1 MERIDKNPARQ
12 APESQA
18 LLVLPSGTRKWSS
31 SFLESALFV
40 LILSSCIPD
49 PVIAVFEPGDL
60 RPPAVVSWGATGP
73 AELLIV
79 FDEAV
84 RATPAAF
91 EVARRVTGQE
101 TLAGGGTG
109 LVAEGGTSLVP
120 DGDGSSGSMS
130 RAISIV
136 TVMEG
141 PSSEGVLVVLDG
153 DQEPGIAYVLT
164 GLVSDSAGNLS
175 SFVLPYWG
183 FNADPA
189 RLVINELLTEGTA
202 SRPDAIEFFVLQGGN
217 LAGLTLFIGSPGLHD
232 LRYVF
237 PACTVAK
244 GEFIILHL
252 KPQGLPEEQDEL
264 EDVTLSGG
272 IDASPSA
279 RDFWVRGD
287 PGSLSGKNGV
297 VSLCSSPTGS
307 IMDAVAYSER
317 TSESDTKYSGF
328 GTAAFRDRLGEL
340 VACGAWIIQG
350 ANPRPEDCARSTG
363 TTSTRTICR
372 SSDSADTDSAGD
384 WHIVPTR
391 GISLGRPNTD
401 AVHVP

>member
-1 MERIDKNPARQ
+1 
-12 APESQA
+12 
-18 LLVLPSGTRKWSS
+18 
-31 SFLESALFV
+31 
-40 LILSSCIPD
+40 
-49 PVIAVFEPGDL
+49 
-60 RPPAVVSWGATGP
+60 
-73 AELLIV
+73 LIV

-101 TLAGGGTG
+101 TLAGSGTG
-109 LVAEGGTSLVP
+109 AVAEGGTGVVAGGGTSVVAG
-120 DGDGSSGSMS
+120 GDGSSGSMA
-130 RAISIV
+130 RVISIV
-136 TVMEG
+136 SVMEG
-141 PSSEGVLVVLDG
+141 PSTEGVLVVLDG
-153 DQEPGIAYVLT
+153 EQEPGVAYVLT
-164 GLVSDSAGNLS
+164 GLVSDGAGNLS

-272 IDASPSA
+272 IDSSSAA
-279 RDFWVRGD
+279 RDFWVRGE

-297 VSLCSSPTGS
+297 VSLCNSPTGS
-307 IMDAVAYSER
+307 IMDAMAYSER

-328 GTAAFRDRLGEL
+328 GTASFRDRVGEI
-340 VACGAWIIQG
+340 VARGAWIIQG
-350 ANPRPEDCARSTG
+350 TSPRPEDCARSTG

-372 SSDSADTDSAGD
+372 SSDSVDTDRAGD

-401 AVHVP
+401 EVHVP